1 MRPRAEG
8 QVSRSRPTRALM
20 GLAAASFSTFIAL
33 FSHVAAGG
41 AMPAALGIIGPLV
54 FSTLACVLFA
64 GIRFSLLRLSLS
76 VVVSQFLFHSMFILG
91 ASGSP
96 AGPAQSGHAAHDLP
110 SAVIA
115 LDGSAAMPMDQTAA
129 VGGWMWVAHLVAAV
143 ITVAVLHRSEAIVR
157 HLTAFTEFVVASLVS
172 AITVEVAPPRR
183 VRGLGAFSRDAL
195 LVPLGIFPSTLS
207 QRGPP
212 AAFGL

>member
-1 MRPRAEG
+1 MRPRDAG
-8 QVSRSRPTRALM
+8 QVSRSRQTRALM
-20 GLAAASFSTFIAL
+20 GLAAAAFSTFIAL

-41 AMPAALGIIGPLV
+41 AMPAALGIVGPLV

-64 GIRFSLLRLSLS
+64 GIGFSLLRLSLS
-76 VVVSQFLFHSMFILG
+76 VGVSQFLFHSMFVLG
-91 ASGSP
+91 ASGSST
-96 AGPAQSGHAAHDLP
+96 GSAQSGHAAHGLP

-115 LDGSAAMPMDQTAA
+115 LDGSAAMPTGQSAT

-143 ITVAVLHRSEAIVR
+143 ITVAVLHHAEAIVR
-157 HLTAFTEFVVASLVS
+157 HLAAFTEFVVASLVS
-172 AITVEVAPPRR
+172 TITVEASPSRGVH
-183 VRGLGAFSRDAL
+183 GLGAFSRDAL
-195 LVPLGIFPSTLS
+195 LVPLGIFPSTRS